1 MTNFSIKGWE
11 ILFSNRNFFR
21 DFISLMIEKEGI
33 KKKIQSKYIGRK
45 LNMASNYK

>member
-1 MTNFSIKGWE
+1 
-11 ILFSNRNFFR
+11 
-21 DFISLMIEKEGI
+21 MIEKEGI